1 MPLALFPLIE
11 FEHSDMVIELNHL
24 DRMQEPNLTDTSN
37 SDQEEG
43 VSWIVFYLLQTF
55 YEELKHYLE
64 AHLC

>member
-1 MPLALFPLIE
+1 MGLCPLIE

-43 VSWIVFYLLQTF
+43 VSWIIFIYCQPSMKNWSI
-55 YEELKHYLE
+55 YIDEHM
-64 AHLC
+64 C

>member
-1 MPLALFPLIE
+1 
-11 FEHSDMVIELNHL
+11 MVIELNHL

-55 YEELKHYLE
+55 YEKL
-64 AHLC
+64 

>member
-1 MPLALFPLIE
+1 MGLCPLIE

-43 VSWIVFYLLQTF
+43 VSWIILIFC
-55 YEELKHYLE
+55 KPSMKN
-64 AHLC
+64 